1 MSPPH
6 TCLFLCHCV
15 SPAAH
20 ITPLT
25 LLLPSRSLTAAPA
38 LPVLPA
44 AFVMVQDPTL
54 SYTQIL
60 QKADATTARIIGL
73 CATLAIAVG
82 MIVAKGTGVMA

>member
-1 MSPPH
+1 
-6 TCLFLCHCV
+6 
-15 SPAAH
+15 
-20 ITPLT
+20 
-25 LLLPSRSLTAAPA
+25 
-38 LPVLPA
+38 
-44 AFVMVQDPTL
+44 MVQDPTL